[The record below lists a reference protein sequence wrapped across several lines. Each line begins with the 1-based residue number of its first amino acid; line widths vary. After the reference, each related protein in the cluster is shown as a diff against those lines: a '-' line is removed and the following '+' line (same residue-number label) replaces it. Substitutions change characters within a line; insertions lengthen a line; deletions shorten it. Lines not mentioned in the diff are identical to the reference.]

1 MTKMNMASNT
11 DAPTTPKTRKRGR
24 SRRRRRS
31 VNSTQRRRRRD
42 SNDDDYDDDSTSNDN
57 DSQDNGRHHHRRT
70 IEPFAVT
77 FLKVGLALFLCSVL
91 SYATFLRAF
100 YMQQPRLEDRAS
112 LREER
117 IVLLPKQQQLQQL
130 HENKGL
136 KANFASKLLRRPTK
150 KKEETASLTDF
161 DATVAANDAYGIAS
175 KYYDMD
181 QHEAPQ
187 NQTVDTASNNNTQK
201 PQDDHLD
208 DAMVH
213 FTELAAQRRSQFA
226 SLVGGEKQ
234 ARATL
239 QRSLSSF
246 LPQTNPK
253 GKDNFHFPSLALRLR
268 DLQLLQQQDDER
280 PVFSVVV
287 LGSSAAAGSG
297 NYYQQSYAFVL
308 ENLMA
313 PLFQALNIDLRV
325 QNLAL
330 EHTSEFPSLWCS
342 RHYLLQQ
349 SHKKLP
355 DLVVWDYGLT
365 SRPEGFE
372 SFLRNIAWVDSDGRT
387 PFLIVRDTK
396 IPNNNEHRDEL
407 LQSYVDHNVF
417 VDPLL
422 VHIDQAVAPYLT
434 HPDEND
440 ESIPEGFRAWT
451 TSFGGPPGAPGKEHT
466 HLTVKQHLMTGWLIS
481 MHMLSALELAAI
493 AIQKGLTGENFILPQ
508 SDFRTSKTIH
518 PSLPPPIVIKQKKKE
533 SWTYGKD
540 EELIDETPPAWL
552 PLLVG
557 EPEETLEKVRTGDN
571 SVGAGQGKYTP
582 PKELQ
587 CHTSYITPHASDSLD
602 ELIISG
608 PVEGLWD
615 EDSSSKNRLEQV
627 EGLLLPKGK
636 QFFNEGWVQDLDI
649 ATRRRKQLS
658 KRWNF
663 LGFQDMIK
671 KAYYGLQSSGD
682 LTLFVPL
689 SDTKS
694 RQAKLALRET
704 GIMAARDYIE
714 TVLLCEADVPRSI
727 LPSDSDRE
735 EDGACRLHKDTY
747 VHIGETMAFMEVI
760 PSGVSSSCVFINVPD
775 SANLAFKQELV
786 KKATSGRPDRG
797 SSQGIYDRALG
808 LPIRIRVRSDR
819 GDMKVP
825 CSVAHVLWNEA
836 RKEDSMN

>member
-1 MTKMNMASNT
+1 MNMASKT
-11 DAPTTPKTRKRGR
+11 DAPITPKASKRGR

-31 VNSTQRRRRRD
+31 VNSAQRRRRWD
-42 SNDDDYDDDSTSNDN
+42 SSNDDSDSTSNDDN
-57 DSQDNGRHHHRRT
+57 SQDGSHHHGHHRRT

-77 FLKVGLALFLCSVL
+77 FLKVGLTLFLCSVL

-100 YMQQPRLEDRAS
+100 YMQQPGWEARAS

-117 IVLLPKQQQLQQL
+117 VVLVPKQPQPLN
-130 HENKGL
+130 EK
-136 KANFASKLLRRPTK
+136 KDKKTNFASKLLRRPLK
-150 KKEETASLTDF
+150 NKKETTALTDF
-161 DATVAANDAYGIAS
+161 DATVAAMDAYGIAY
-175 KYYDMD
+175 KYDDIMK
-181 QHEAPQ
+181 QQEVPQ
-187 NQTVDTASNNNTQK
+187 NQTVDTTSNNNTQK
-201 PQDDHLD
+201 PQNDRSYDK
-208 DAMVH
+208 MTQ

-239 QRSLSSF
+239 QRSLFSF
-246 LPQTNPK
+246 LPQTKPK
-253 GKDNFHFPSLALRLR
+253 EKETSNYPSLALRLR
-268 DLQLLQQQDDER
+268 DLQQQQQNGKR
-280 PVFSVVV
+280 PIFSVVV

-297 NYYQQSYAFVL
+297 NYFEQSYAFVL

-313 PLFQALNIDLRV
+313 PLFQALNMDLQV

-349 SHKKLP
+349 NHQKMP

-372 SFLRNIAWVDSDGRT
+372 AFLRNMASWKGSDGRS
-387 PFLIVRDTK
+387 PFLMVRDTK

-407 LQSYVDHNVF
+407 LQSYVDHNIF

-422 VHIDQAVAPYLT
+422 LHIDQAVAPYLT

-440 ESIPEGFRAWT
+440 KAIPEGFRAWT

-481 MHMLSALELAAI
+481 MHMLSALTLAAM
-493 AIQKGLTGENFILPQ
+493 ANQAGLAGETSILPPF
-508 SDFRTSKTIH
+508 DLRTSETIN
-518 PSLPPPIVIKQKKKE
+518 SLLPAPIVIKQKKKK
-533 SWTYGKD
+533 SWTYDKH

-552 PLLVG
+552 PLLIG
-557 EPEETLEKVRTGDN
+557 EPEETLRKFRSGDG
-571 SVGAGQGKYTP
+571 SKGAGQDNFIP

-587 CHTSYITPHASDSLD
+587 CRTSYITPHASDSLD

-615 EDSSSKNRLEQV
+615 VDSSSKNRLEQV

-649 ATRRRKQLS
+649 ATKRRKQLS

-671 KAYYGLQSSGD
+671 KAYTGLQSSGD

-689 SDTKS
+689 SDAKS
-694 RQAKLALRET
+694 RQAKVALHET
-704 GIMAARDYIE
+704 GIMTARDYIE
-714 TVLLCEADVPRSI
+714 TVLICEADVPRST

-735 EDGACRLHKDTY
+735 EDGVCRLHKDTY
-747 VHIGETMAFMEVI
+747 VHVGETMALMEVI
-760 PSGVSSSCVFINVPD
+760 PSGVCSSCVFINVPD

-786 KKATSGRPDRG
+786 KKAASGKPDRG
-797 SSQGIYDRALG
+797 GSQGIDDSVPG

-825 CSVAHVLWNEA
+825 CSVTHVLWNEA
-836 RKEDSMN
+836 REEDSTN